1 MADLVSGRL
10 DLMFTPV
17 VETIQQVRSGQVRA
31 LGITRRERSAQLP
44 DGPAVGEELPGY
56 AFNSWLGLFVP
67 AGTPA
72 PAVERISRE
81 VAAAMRTPQ
90 TRERMEQLGYEPV
103 GSTPEEFAAFYAAE
117 LPRVAE
123 LVRISG
129 ASVD

>member
-1 MADLVSGRL
+1 M
-10 DLMFTPV
+10 
-17 VETIQQVRSGQVRA
+17 
-31 LGITRRERSAQLP
+31 
-44 DGPAVGEELPGY
+44 PAVGEALSGY
-56 AFNSWLGLFVP
+56 ALASWLGLFAP

-72 PAVERISRE
+72 PAAARIARE
-81 VAAAMRTPQ
+81 VAAPLRAGP

-103 GSTPEEFAAFYAAE
+103 GSSPEAFAAFFAE